1 MPNDSLSDE
10 GIAADFPEPMTRLLQ
25 LFATD
30 LAKVRFGD
38 LDAATLNEAAGL
50 VRAAARELAEAEA
63 LAAGARA
70 SLEVA
75 REALLNKGQRA
86 LAHARIYAEGS
97 PELSQRLEAITLGG
111 PRRVEPKAIT
121 PDLAEAAPRRRGRPP
136 RAAAAATATGTLAL
150 GEAPINGT
158 SPADAELGAG

>member
-1 MPNDSLSDE
+1 MN
-10 GIAADFPEPMTRLLQ
+10 RLLQ

-38 LDAATLNEAAGL
+38 LDASALDSAASA

-63 LAAGARA
+63 LADGARA
-70 SLEVA
+70 SLEAA
-75 REALLNKGQRA
+75 REALVHKGQRA

-97 PELSQRLEAITLGG
+97 PDLSQRLEGIALGG
-111 PRRVEPKAIT
+111 GARRLEPKLLT

-136 RAAAAATATGTLAL
+136 RGAATGTLAL
-150 GEAPINGT
+150 GGAAPPPANGT
-158 SPADAELGAG
+158 PASPAEAATDA